1 MTNTLMVDCY
11 RRDAAWRLAFYRSMI
26 RPHSDCVTVN
36 AGSLGPGFDASGY
49 HAVVFSGSQIML
61 GEEDPEPGLAGFVRS
76 LRVPAMGICF
86 GHQLFARSFGARV
99 LSGKTIE
106 RFETVRL
113 ERPGP
118 LFDGL
123 GATVS
128 VLESHREFVDP
139 ESIRQVGWRVYGQS
153 DSCPV
158 EAMHHP
164 ELPLFGLQC
173 HPERSGETGRRIF
186 ANFYNNAVL
195 PFLAGR
201 LQYQR

>member
-1 MTNTLMVDCY
+1 MNTLLVDCY
-11 RRDAAWRLAFYRSMI
+11 RRDAAPRLTCYRSMI

-36 AGSLGPGFDASGY
+36 AGALGPGFDASGY

-61 GEEDPEPGLAGFVRS
+61 GEEDPDPKLAAFMRG
-76 LRVPAMGICF
+76 LRVPALGVCF
-86 GHQLFARSFGARV
+86 GHQLFARAFGARV

-118 LFDGL
+118 LFEGL
-123 GATVS
+123 GSIVS
-128 VLESHREFVDP
+128 VLESHREYVELD
-139 ESIRQVGWRVYGQS
+139 SIRSAGWTVYAES

-164 ELPLFGLQC
+164 ELPLFGTQC
-173 HPERSGETGRRIF
+173 HPERSGEVGRRIF
-186 ANFYNNAVL
+186 TNFYYNVVL

-201 LQYQR
+201 FAHDR